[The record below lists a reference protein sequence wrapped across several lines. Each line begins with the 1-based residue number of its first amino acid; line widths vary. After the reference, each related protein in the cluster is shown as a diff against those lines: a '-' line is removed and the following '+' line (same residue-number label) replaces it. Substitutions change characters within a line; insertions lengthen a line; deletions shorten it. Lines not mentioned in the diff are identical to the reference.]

1 MSIKRFI
8 HDYVQNHVDDFNDQL
23 FLRSDEAIIDQLEKI
38 IISIQTHGLFTIK
51 VKGFTVVDNYDDI
64 QVILR
69 KHYER
74 VLKGSKKAADDNRF
88 NYIDL
93 QESKIK
99 LLIVHYETSYKNER
113 ENLDVII
120 EVPRVVNKFYFFLK
134 GNYYSPMYQIV
145 DASTYNNSSSKK
157 NSKKATITLKTNF
170 QPIRITRFEVSV
182 GDTDGNKYSFTSF
195 SCFAFN
201 KSVPAIVYLFAKYG
215 VVKALENLGLSN
227 YLFISSNNQS
237 NEDICSFCSS
247 KNDKIFINVNRYFM
261 NNPIIQHAVVTLLN
275 MINSSM
281 NFNDLYNTDI
291 WFERLG
297 GGFVTQNKLQ
307 KGLTI
312 LKSFESTLDINIQE
326 QIYLP
331 WKYKKDMFVL
341 LQWLLCEFNNL
352 KMKDTMN
359 ITTKKVRCAEYIAA
373 IYAKK
378 LTTNIHRL
386 SNKGKKINLK
396 EIERTI
402 NIKPDWL
409 IVEITKSQLV
419 GFRNIVN
426 DMDSFLATKFT
437 YKGISGVGDTNGSN
451 GSRSIPNQFRLLD
464 ISNMGILDPDA
475 SSPSDP
481 GVNGSIIPFL
491 KLNTNGYL
499 SDTKEP
505 ITYEQELKE
514 LSDEYKKIKGLRE
527 VIEFKHNVLDD
538 NNVTTEDV
546 AIANQTE
553 LVANHVTETL
563 SGIMESNDQII
574 KKHLDSLTGL
584 PIAEGSDILN
594 YDE

>member
-38 IISIQTHGLFTIK
+38 IISIQTHGLFTIR

-261 NNPIIQHAVVTLLN
+261 NNPIIQHAVITLLN

-291 WFERLG
+291 WIERLG

>member
-170 QPIRITRFEVSV
+170 QPIRITRFEVPV

-215 VVKALENLGLSN
+215 VVKALENLGLAN
-227 YLFISSNNQS
+227 YLFISSDNQS

-281 NFNDLYNTDI
+281 HFNDLYNTDI
-291 WFERLG
+291 WIERLG

-426 DMDSFLATKFT
+426 DMDAFLATKFT

>member
-8 HDYVQNHVDDFNDQL
+8 HDYVQNHVDNFNDQL

-38 IISIQTHGLFTIK
+38 IISIQTQGLFTIK

-64 QVILR
+64 QIILR

-99 LLIVHYETSYKNER
+99 LLIVHYETSYKDER

-120 EVPRVVNKFYFFLK
+120 EVPRVVNKFYFYLK

-170 QPIRITRFEVSV
+170 QPIRITRYECPV
-182 GDTDGNKYSFTSF
+182 GDTDGNKYSFTGF

-215 VVKALENLGLSN
+215 VVGALQNLGLSN
-227 YLFISSNNQS
+227 YLFISPDNKS

-247 KNDKIFINVNRYFM
+247 KNDKIFVNVNRYFM
-261 NNPIIQHAVVTLLN
+261 NNPIVQHAVVTLLN
-275 MINSSM
+275 MITSSM

-291 WFERLG
+291 WIERLG

-426 DMDSFLATKFT
+426 DMDAFLATKFT

-505 ITYEQELKE
+505 ITYEQELKD
-514 LSDEYKKIKGLRE
+514 LCDEYKKIKGLKE
-527 VIEFKHNVLDD
+527 VIELKHNILNDT
-538 NNVTTEDV
+538 NVTTEDV
-546 AIANQTE
+546 VIANQAE
-553 LVANHVTETL
+553 LVANHITESL
-563 SGIMESNDQII
+563 GGIMETNDQII

-584 PIAEGSDILN
+584 PIAEGSDILK